1 MNLEQINELII
12 NYNKLI
18 DLAKSKIKVIEGIDS
33 QYNTA
38 RGIEEI
44 SFDIDTKTVYV
55 KCDDS
60 CRGCYD
66 SLSFEFPIEWLSKT
80 DLELWE
86 IVKSA
91 MESRKAKARLDAEEK
106 KNKEKIEAEQRELEQ
121 YKRLREKFEN
131 KSNEEQKN

>member
-44 SFDIDTKTVYV
+44 SFDIDAKTVYV

-66 SLSFEFPIEWLSKT
+66 SLCKMRFGYMGSTQSIHRY
-80 DLELWE
+80 
-86 IVKSA
+86 
-91 MESRKAKARLDAEEK
+91 ME
-106 KNKEKIEAEQRELEQ
+106 
-121 YKRLREKFEN
+121 
-131 KSNEEQKN
+131 